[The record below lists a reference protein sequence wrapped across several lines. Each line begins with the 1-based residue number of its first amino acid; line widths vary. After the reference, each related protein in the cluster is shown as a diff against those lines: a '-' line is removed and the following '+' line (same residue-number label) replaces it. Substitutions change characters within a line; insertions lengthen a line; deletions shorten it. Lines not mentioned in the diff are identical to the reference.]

1 MRKAI
6 SRFRTTHESWLL
18 LVIVVLIT
26 LLSLA
31 NPAFLTIRNIS
42 DLLTTNA
49 YIGIL
54 SAGLVVVL
62 IAGGIDVSFTATAS
76 VAQYIALSY
85 ALKHPAH
92 WLVTF
97 GIACAVGI
105 LCGFINAAL
114 IYKFRIRSIIAT
126 IATLNVFYGLLITAS
141 GGNWLSVLPDWFGDG
156 IDWLSFTDG
165 KGITYSLNLQIVV
178 LVLGLVSTWILLNRS
193 NIGRQIYAMGGN
205 PDAADRLG
213 LGMFRLH
220 LIVYGYMGLMAGAAS
235 IVQAQLAQSV
245 MPNSLVGK
253 ELDVLAAVVLGGASL
268 IGGVGTVFGTV
279 LGVALLAIMQNGLL
293 LIGVS
298 SYWLQFFSGLVILI
312 AMSATALQMRRA
324 QTRRRAIA

>member
-1 MRKAI
+1 MRNLVA
-6 SRFRTTHESWLL
+6 RFQHAHEFWLL

-31 NPAFLTIRNIS
+31 NPAFLTLRNFS

-54 SAGLVVVL
+54 CAGLVVVL

-76 VAQYIALSY
+76 VAQYLALSF
-85 ALKHPAH
+85 AISHPVH
-92 WLVTF
+92 WLFVF
-97 GIACAVGI
+97 AIACVAGT
-105 LCGFINAAL
+105 LCGIVNAVL

-126 IATLNVFYGLLITAS
+126 IATLNVFYGMLITAS

-156 IDWLSFTDG
+156 IDWLGFTDSHG
-165 KGITYSLNLQIVV
+165 FTYSLNLQIIV
-178 LVLGLVSTWILLNRS
+178 LILGFISTWVLLTRS

-205 PDAADRLG
+205 PDAAGRLG

-268 IGGVGTVFGTV
+268 VGGVGTVFGTI

-293 LIGVS
+293 LVGVS

-312 AMSATALQMRRA
+312 AMSTTALQMRRA
-324 QTRRRAIA
+324 QTRRRAVA